1 MSDCL
6 FCRLISEQK
15 LQIVY
20 EDEQVLAFPDH
31 EPKAETHLLIV
42 PKTHIESVNEA
53 NQSTEV
59 VLGHL
64 FTIANQL
71 AKEKGVSDAG
81 YRLVVNTGADAGQ
94 TVFHLHMHL
103 LGGQELGAMNS

>member
-6 FCRLISEQK
+6 FCQLISERK

-20 EDEQVLAFPDH
+20 EDDQVIAFPDR

-42 PKTHIESVNEA
+42 PKAHLESVNHAEL
-53 NQSTEV
+53 STETT
-59 VLGHL
+59 LGHL
-64 FTIANQL
+64 FTIAKQL
-71 AKEKGVSDAG
+71 AKKKGLSESG
-81 YRLVVNTGADAGQ
+81 YRLVVNTGKDAGQ

-103 LGGQELGAMNS
+103 LGGQELGEMNG